1 MCWLETPDLS
11 ELRNPKR
18 TAEASVQ
25 VPRPFV
31 KRFCIPRSTP
41 QNTGATT
48 LDRPA
53 QPNRHPTDS
62 DRLKSLPDIH
72 TQQQIQPDL
81 NKRSNAQTAPARTE
95 SSTQIPPRFTDPTL
109 QTAPNP
115 QLATAPRSSFNKL
128 YKQPHQHRY
137 RTQHS
142 SPTFFTAGKE
152 NNTPKVPNYS
162 KSSKLH
168 SSTRYATILP
178 HYSSVS
184 CKVCLY
190 VSVPRSK
197 NYQIP
202 TKSLGDPCSQEG
214 VYSRKKDNYKQI

>member
-115 QLATAPRSSFNKL
+115 QLETAPRSSFNNL
-128 YKQPHQHRY
+128 YKQP
-137 RTQHS
+137 
-142 SPTFFTAGKE
+142 
-152 NNTPKVPNYS
+152 PNYS